1 MMTIGDVAA
10 RAGLHTSAIRYYERA
25 GLLTLPSRTAGRR
38 VYQTEVLHQLTII
51 SVYKTLG
58 FTLGEIKL
66 LLNDFPK
73 DKKASECFDQL
84 ARTKIEEMEN
94 IIVKAT
100 AVKKTLID
108 IVQCRCTNLESCA
121 QRIAGNP
128 RRRTSLQLPLASGPQ
143 KSEKAG
149 RPLSR
154 GGDPAVL
161 HDGTE
166 SRRKTKMGVIVFGAS
181 NSRARG

>member
-1 MMTIGDVAA
+1 MMTIGEVAT
-10 RAGLHTSAIRYYERA
+10 RAGIHTSAIRYYERS

-73 DKKASECFDQL
+73 DKKASECFNQL
-84 ARTKIEEMEN
+84 ARTKIEQMEN

-108 IVQCRCTNLESCA
+108 IIKCRCADLESCA
-121 QRIAGNP
+121 QRMAASP
-128 RRRTSLQLPLASGPQ
+128 RRRSNLELTGSPSLQKSDQDGPPRAREREPEMSGNGA
-143 KSEKAG
+143 EF
-149 RPLSR
+149 
-154 GGDPAVL
+154 
-161 HDGTE
+161 
-166 SRRKTKMGVIVFGAS
+166 RRKTKTNVTVFGS
-181 NSRARG
+181 SDSRARR